1 MKIIAISG
9 TPHKKIGASTTLV
22 NQVFEGVKKAA
33 PSAEFETIFLASK
46 NIGYCT
52 GCAHCLTKGD
62 CTLKDDMNEIT
73 GLMLAADGIIF
84 SSPVY
89 AFHVTAQMKTFVD
102 RLIAYGHRPAL
113 TGKYSLA
120 VCVSSGWGD
129 EATAVYMSEILTG
142 LGAVSVGTVR
152 ATALGPGMFRDKEAA
167 FENADRMGRQLA
179 AAIIEKWNIPQSSI
193 VNTFR
198 GFLLGLIQE
207 YPSIFS
213 EDYRYWEEKGVLKKQ
228 SP

>member
-1 MKIIAISG
+1 M
-9 TPHKKIGASTTLV
+9 
-22 NQVFEGVKKAA
+22 
-33 PSAEFETIFLASK
+33 
-46 NIGYCT
+46 
-52 GCAHCLTKGD
+52 
-62 CTLKDDMNEIT
+62 
-73 GLMLAADGIIF
+73 MLAADGIIF

-102 RLIAYGHRPAL
+102 RLIAYGHRPVL

-152 ATALGPGMFRDKEAA
+152 ATALGPGMFRDKDAA

-198 GFLLGLIQE
+198 GFLIDLIQE

-228 SP
+228 ST